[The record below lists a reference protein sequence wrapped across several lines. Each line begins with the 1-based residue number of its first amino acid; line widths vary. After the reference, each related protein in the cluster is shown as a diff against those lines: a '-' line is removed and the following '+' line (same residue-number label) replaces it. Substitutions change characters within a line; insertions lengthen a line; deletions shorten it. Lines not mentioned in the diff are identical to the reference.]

1 MLLSGEVISSFS
13 ISSMKTRVVSKM
25 VINLGIPA
33 ITKSNSH
40 IRIVRSMIFLYIAI
54 LPFLLL
60 FLQYMVAETPFE
72 LIIPSSSMVGF
83 SEVALYFMIYGAM
96 ALSLYL
102 YYGRYYGPMDPGIVS
117 GIRRL
122 LLN

>member
-1 MLLSGEVISSFS
+1 MFVMSAFGS
-13 ISSMKTRVVSKM
+13 IRQYDTF
-25 VINLGIPA
+25 
-33 ITKSNSH
+33 
-40 IRIVRSMIFLYIAI
+40 VRSMIFLYIAI

-72 LIIPSSSMVGF
+72 LMIPSSSMGGF

-96 ALSLYL
+96 ALSFYL
-102 YYGRYYGPMDPGIVS
+102 YYSRYYGLMDPGIVS